1 MNKRNLGNI
10 GEEFALEYFKR
21 NGFEIYERN
30 YRTRFGEIDLIAKK
44 RNLIIFVEVKTRK
57 SLDFGEPI
65 EAIDKRKQ
73 QKIKF
78 LANFYLSKLKGSY
91 QIRFDVF
98 LIVLDKN
105 NKILSWEHIP
115 NAF

>member
-1 MNKRNLGNI
+1 MNKRSLGNI
-10 GEEFALEYFKR
+10 GEEIALEYFKR

-78 LANFYLSKLKGSY
+78 LANLYLSKIKGSY
-91 QIRFDVF
+91 QVRFDVF
-98 LIVLDKN
+98 LLVLDEN